1 MTNQFGQDVDAMY
14 EAYVARQW
22 EELNA
27 SPEDDFPEWGNAIEC
42 IESALKLLS
51 KAEDELYE
59 AAGHVEGSPEYDRIV
74 SLAMSVSDLY
84 DHILDQN
91 QRMRG

>member
-1 MTNQFGQDVDAMY
+1 MKNQFGQDVDAMY
-14 EAYVARQW
+14 EASVARQW

-27 SPEDDFPEWGNAIEC
+27 TPEDDFPELGNAIEC
-42 IESALKLLS
+42 IESVLKLLS

>member
-14 EAYVARQW
+14 EASVARQW

-42 IESALKLLS
+42 IENALKLLS
-51 KAEDELYE
+51 NAEDTLYE
-59 AAGHVEGSPEYDRIV
+59 AAGYVEGSPEYDRIV
-74 SLAMSVSDLY
+74 SLAMGVSDLY

>member
-14 EAYVARQW
+14 EASVAKEW
-22 EELNA
+22 EKLNA
-27 SPEDDFPEWGNAIEC
+27 TQEDEFPEWNNALDCVET
-42 IESALKLLS
+42 ALNLLS
-51 KAEDELYE
+51 NAEDRLYE
-59 AAGHVEGSPEYDRIV
+59 ASRHVEGSPEYDRIV

-84 DHILDQN
+84 DHILDQD